1 MAKILMQRWGDSL
14 RPVSKAAKEAFAK
27 IPERETVSVDVHSKR
42 SMAQS
47 DLYWSVLTKAAAAM
61 NAANFKGE
69 HWNKDKLH
77 LALKLALGKYD
88 LMSLNGKAVPVP
100 QSMADWSQKVQG
112 AYFDEAMDLLCANL
126 LPSVGDDETTREI
139 VGMLAQK
146 EAA

>member
-1 MAKILMQRWGDSL
+1 MGKFLMQRWGDSL
-14 RPVSKAAKEAFAK
+14 RPLSKAAKEAFAK
-27 IPERETVSVDVHSKR
+27 IPEREVVSVEVQSRR

-47 DLYWSVLTKAAAAM
+47 DLYWSILTKAASSM

-88 LMSLNGKAVPVP
+88 LMSLNGKAVPIP

-126 LPSVGDDETTREI
+126 LPSIGDDEATREI
-139 VGMLAQK
+139 VEILSQR